1 MKHGIKVLRGLGYK
15 LRMMGVPLAGPAF
28 IYGDNKSQVTNSTV
42 PESTLKKKSHSICY
56 HAIRELVA
64 MGESR
69 ITHFGTGENLSDPLT
84 RMTFGAKCH
93 QLLGNV
99 LYDIYD
105 DRSHQKTT
113 T

>member
-1 MKHGIKVLRGLGYK
+1 LT
-15 LRMMGVPLAGPAF
+15 GPSF
-28 IYGDNKSQVTNSTV
+28 IYGDNKSQVTNSSV

-69 ITHFGTGENLSDPLT
+69 VTHFGTGENLSDPLT
-84 RMTFGAKCH
+84 KCTFGAKRH
-93 QLLGNV
+93 RLLGDV

-105 DRSHQKTT
+105 DFPK
-113 T
+113 